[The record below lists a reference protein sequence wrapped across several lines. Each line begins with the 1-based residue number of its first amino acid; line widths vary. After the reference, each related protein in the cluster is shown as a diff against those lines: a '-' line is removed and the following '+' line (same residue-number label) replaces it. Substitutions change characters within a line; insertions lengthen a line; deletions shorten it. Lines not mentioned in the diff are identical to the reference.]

1 MSSFVLAARIWIRG
15 TIVAVRHPRLIFG
28 GDAT

>member
-15 TIVAVRHPRLIFG
+15 TIVAVRQPRLVFG
-28 GDAT
+28 SDMT